1 MYQQNIGT
9 AFSSE
14 EKLMKGK
21 KRMAVYA
28 ISDTVEITDPQM
40 LAEYVQRVPPTLE
53 KYGVKPLVLVVG
65 SAGYETIE
73 GIWQSQGV
81 IVLEFEDREHFE
93 RWYNSPE
100 YQEILPLRM
109 RAPSGRAFF
118 PRGGKE
124 AREGGEGGTDG

>member
-1 MYQQNIGT
+1 MGYRRGEMTTMGSQKIGT

-40 LAEYVQRVPPTLE
+40 LAEYVQRVAPTLE
-53 KYGVKPLVLVVG
+53 KYGVKPLVAG

-73 GIWQSQGV
+73 GNWQSQGM
-81 IVLEFEDREHFE
+81 IILEFEDREHFE

-109 RAPSGRAFF
+109 QATSGRAILI
-118 PRGGKE
+118 KQ
-124 AREGGEGGTDG
+124 AN

>member
-1 MYQQNIGT
+1 MSYRRGEMTTTGSQKRGT

-21 KRMAVYA
+21 KQMAVYA

-40 LAEYVQRVPPTLE
+40 LAEYVQRIAPTLK
-53 KYGVKPLVLVVG
+53 KYGVKPLVAG
-65 SAGYETIE
+65 NAGYETIE
-73 GIWQSQGV
+73 GIWQTQGMT
-81 IVLEFEDREHFE
+81 ILEFEDREHFE

-109 RAPSGRAFF
+109 QATSNRALLIKP
-118 PRGGKE
+118 
-124 AREGGEGGTDG
+124 TN

>member
-1 MYQQNIGT
+1 MYQQKRGT

-65 SAGYETIE
+65 SVGYETIE
-73 GIWQSQGV
+73 GNWQSQGV
-81 IVLEFEDREHFE
+81 IILEFEDREHFE

-109 RAPSGRAFF
+109 QATSGRAILTLG
-118 PRGGKE
+118 R
-124 AREGGEGGTDG
+124 

>member
-1 MYQQNIGT
+1 
-9 AFSSE
+9 
-14 EKLMKGK
+14 MKGK

-53 KYGVKPLVLVVG
+53 KYGVKPLVLVGG

-73 GIWQSQGV
+73 GNWQSQGM
-81 IVLEFEDREHFE
+81 IILEFEDREHFE

-109 RAPSGRAFF
+109 QATSGRAILTLG
-118 PRGGKE
+118 R
-124 AREGGEGGTDG
+124 